1 MSMVEAAHEQLLRRA
16 YDAFNA
22 RDLDAALA
30 TMHPDV
36 DWPNAFEGGR
46 VQGRDAVRAYWTRQ
60 FGQIDSRV
68 EPTRVRAIAAGDTAG
83 RDGTSDGATRIAVDI
98 RQVVHDTAGTLL
110 SDRHVIHEYV
120 VRDGLVAR
128 MDVVEPPTHRYAGRV
143 AWSGSTAVG
152 YDSYPRAHE
161 ASASPAQRPLKLSS
175 DPAFGGDPAQL
186 NPEQLLVLA
195 ASSCQMLSFLAV
207 AARARIDVTNYEDD
221 AEGVMPEADRPMRIT
236 RIVLRPVVTI
246 RGDRPDEGRLRQ
258 LIETA
263 HRHCF
268 IANSLTTEIALEPTF
283 RRAE

>member
-1 MSMVEAAHEQLLRRA
+1 MAFVDAAHEQLLRRA

-30 TMHPDV
+30 TVHPDV
-36 DWPNAFEGGR
+36 NWPNAFEGGR

-60 FGQIDSRV
+60 FRQIDSRV
-68 EPTRVRAIAAGDTAG
+68 EPKRFTAAAGDRAG
-83 RDGTSDGATRIAVDI
+83 RDGDSDGATRITVDVH
-98 RQVVHDTAGTLL
+98 QVVHDTAGTLL
-110 SDRHVIHEYV
+110 SDGHVIHEYV
-120 VRDGLVAR
+120 VRDDLVAR
-128 MDVVEPPTHRYAGRV
+128 MDVVEPPTHRYATRV

-161 ASASPAQRPLKLSS
+161 ASAPPAQQPLKLSS

-195 ASSCQMLSFLAV
+195 ASSCQMLSFLAG
-207 AARARIDVTNYEDD
+207 AARARIEVTNYEDD
-221 AEGVMPEADRPMRIT
+221 AEGVMPEAVRPMRIT
-236 RIVLRPVVTI
+236 RIVLRPVITI
-246 RGDRPDEGRLRQ
+246 RGDQPDERRLRQ
-258 LIETA
+258 LTEAA

-268 IANSLTTEIALEPTF
+268 VANSLTTEIALEPTF